1 MALFQSVEKL
11 RLVHKTILSLVLAV
25 FSVLSASSAWAA
37 NSLPEQMKL
46 LIEQRRAT
54 EAYELG
60 LGATDLIGDPL
71 YDYYFGVAC
80 VDAGHAM
87 LGALSLERFMLADPS
102 NNLARLELGRAYF
115 KLGDFVRARQEFKL
129 VLASNPPS
137 SVASTIGRFLSAM
150 ESPRKSAKSEFG
162 AYLEVAGGATSNAN
176 SGINGSTIDLP
187 GFGLVTLGET
197 GVKQGSGLAS
207 FSGGSF
213 ASLPLTKKIRAVG
226 ALSGF
231 YRAYSN
237 VPEYDFATFGGSLGI
252 GPVSE
257 KLSAT
262 VSAVYGYSLLNGKP
276 YRQNYGALASV
287 RAPIGK
293 KTVFTIDGGYQNLR
307 YKALNKNRDGRLM
320 TLSAG
325 LDRKV
330 KMAGNPVFSI
340 AGYVA
345 REKNTV
351 GRDDFSRK
359 IAGGRIG
366 LSLMPAS
373 KLSVSTSVGLARW
386 RYDGP
391 DLLFAKL
398 RRDWFRSADA
408 AVQYELAKGLT
419 MRLEAQYSKDDSTI
433 PLYKFD
439 QQQLALVL
447 RREWQ

>member
-1 MALFQSVEKL
+1 
-11 RLVHKTILSLVLAV
+11 
-25 FSVLSASSAWAA
+25 
-37 NSLPEQMKL
+37 MKL

-129 VLASNPPS
+129 VLATNPPS
-137 SVASTIGRFLSAM
+137 SVVATIGRFISAM
-150 ESPRKSAKSEFG
+150 ENPRKSAKSAFG

-197 GVKQGSGLAS
+197 GIKQGSGLAS

-226 ALSGF
+226 SLSGF

-257 KLSAT
+257 TKRHRLGGLWLQSA
-262 VSAVYGYSLLNGKP
+262 
-276 YRQNYGALASV
+276 
-287 RAPIGK
+287 
-293 KTVFTIDGGYQNLR
+293 
-307 YKALNKNRDGRLM
+307 
-320 TLSAG
+320 
-325 LDRKV
+325 
-330 KMAGNPVFSI
+330 
-340 AGYVA
+340 
-345 REKNTV
+345 
-351 GRDDFSRK
+351 
-359 IAGGRIG
+359 
-366 LSLMPAS
+366 
-373 KLSVSTSVGLARW
+373 
-386 RYDGP
+386 
-391 DLLFAKL
+391 
-398 RRDWFRSADA
+398 
-408 AVQYELAKGLT
+408 
-419 MRLEAQYSKDDSTI
+419 
-433 PLYKFD
+433 
-439 QQQLALVL
+439 
-447 RREWQ
+447 